1 MVSRGK
7 LTRLFIST
15 LFTVAFL
22 AVEGQCGP
30 LDHLLT
36 LKPKATVAKQ
46 SETVRGLINRLL
58 PKQAHLFEVVIDEHF
73 TSNHLDKFK
82 ACFFILLLSS
92 LITITFCFVKH
103 RSKEYLQSTAF
114 E

>member
-1 MVSRGK
+1 MASSRK

-15 LFTVAFL
+15 LLVVFFL
-22 AVEGQCGP
+22 AIEGQCGA

-46 SETVRGLINRLL
+46 GETVRGLISRLL

-82 ACFFILLLSS
+82 VCHFSI
-92 LITITFCFVKH
+92 CCC
-103 RSKEYLQSTAF
+103 
-114 E
+114 